1 MVQLV
6 LQQKNEIFKIVSLE
20 EFLEFYVDKDASK
33 KSLRFQLTNING
45 DIPNLKD
52 SKIYNFPLTKIREKR
67 KRKMA
72 EPIETVIIRVQQNFE
87 IVGGLNSVQ
96 IKTEDDRVLNI
107 LKKHENSHKLTLLGM
122 LFPAPISN
130 DTEQF
135 FQPAES

>member
-6 LQQKNEIFKIVSLE
+6 LQQKNEIFKIVSPE

-33 KSLRFQLTNING
+33 KSIRFQLTNING

-87 IVGGLNSVQ
+87 IAGGLNSVQ

-122 LFPAPISN
+122 LFPATISN

>member
-6 LQQKNEIFKIVSLE
+6 LQQKNEIFKIVSPE

-87 IVGGLNSVQ
+87 IAGGLNSVQ

-122 LFPAPISN
+122 LFPAPIRN

>member
-6 LQQKNEIFKIVSLE
+6 LQQKNEIFKIVSPE

-87 IVGGLNSVQ
+87 IAGGLNSVQ

-122 LFPAPISN
+122 LFPAPIIN
-130 DTEQF
+130 ETEQF